1 MKLGGRLR
9 TYFLAGLAVSAPI
22 AITIWLVWWFVSLFD
37 SWLKPL
43 IPYNYNPD
51 HYLPFSVPGV
61 GLVFALVGITL
72 IGALAANLVGRTII
86 SYWEYGLG
94 RMPVVRNVYRAVK
107 QIFET
112 AVSQSGGSFR
122 QVALIEWPHR
132 GMHAIAFVS
141 RELDSGEIGLPPGRK
156 LWAVFMP
163 TTPNPTSGFLLFLPE
178 EDLRLLT
185 ITVEEAAKIVISAG
199 LVTRRDSKGAVPEVD
214 PGEALAVIEEAARKA
229 TPPPAGAP
237 PRPARTDTE
246 GS

>member
-37 SWLKPL
+37 GWIKPF
-43 IPYNYNPD
+43 IPYRYNPD

-86 SYWEYGLG
+86 SYWEYFLG
-94 RMPVVRNVYRAVK
+94 RMPVVRSVYKAVK

-112 AVSQSGGSFR
+112 AVSQSSGSFR

-132 GMHAIAFVS
+132 GMYAIAFVS
-141 RELDSGEIGLPPGRK
+141 RELDSREIGLPAGRK
-156 LWAVFMP
+156 FWAVFMP

-178 EDLRLLT
+178 EDLQLLS
-185 ITVEEAAKIVISAG
+185 ITVEEGAKIVISAG
-199 LVTRRDSKGAVPEVD
+199 LVTKNDGPAASAVD
-214 PGEALAVIEEAARKA
+214 PQEALAVIEEAARNA
-229 TPPPAGAP
+229 SPPPAAAP

-246 GS
+246 AS

>member
-1 MKLGGRLR
+1 MKVGGRLR

-37 SWLKPL
+37 GWLKPL
-43 IPYNYNPD
+43 IPYRYNPD

-86 SYWEYGLG
+86 SYWEYVLG
-94 RMPVVRNVYRAVK
+94 RMPVVRGVYKAVK

-112 AVSQSGGSFR
+112 AMSQSSGSFR

-132 GMHAIAFVS
+132 GMYAIAFVA
-141 RELDSGEIGLPPGRK
+141 REVQSTEIGLPPGRK

-163 TTPNPTSGFLLFLPE
+163 TTPNPTSGYLLFLPE
-178 EDLRLLT
+178 EDIQLLT

-199 LVTRRDSKGAVPEVD
+199 LVTKQQEGAVAEVD
-214 PGEALAVIEEAARKA
+214 PKEALAMIEEAARKA
-229 TPPPAGAP
+229 SPPPASAP

-246 GS
+246 AS